1 MPDAAPLFGARTSVT
16 TSIPPEQAPG
26 WIGNALDVRP
36 DWHYERAGSRQ
47 HYVAEA
53 WLGGRFVGRAYG
65 WYEDGSRLV
74 LEKIEVE
81 EAFRS
86 QGHGAAMIE
95 VLRQKARDAGCVDF
109 LIKGVRADNARAI
122 RLYESLG
129 ARASGT
135 PGALI
140 DFVVSPP

>member
-1 MPDAAPLFGARTSVT
+1 MNTSTPPDQARDRSG
-16 TSIPPEQAPG
+16 S
-26 WIGNALDVRP
+26 ALDIRP
-36 DWHYERAGSRQ
+36 DWHYEHAGNRR
-47 HYVAEA
+47 HYVVEA
-53 WLGGRFVGRAYG
+53 SLGGRFVGRAYG
-65 WYEDGSRLV
+65 WYEEGSRLV

-86 QGHGAAMIE
+86 QGHGAALIE

-109 LIKGVRADNARAI
+109 LIKGVRAENAGAI

-129 ARASGT
+129 ARASGKS
-135 PGALI
+135 GALI